1 MSDFRDPY
9 DPMTRPMADRSGTYP
24 TDYDRGVPTWG
35 WVAGIVVVA
44 LIVAFFAFGTNGPRT
59 ANTGINPPE
68 TTAERRL
75 PPSTMPPVRTPAPA
89 PSNPQSSPQ

>member
-9 DPMTRPMADRSGTYP
+9 DPTSRPMGDRGGLY

-44 LIVAFFAFGTNGPRT
+44 LIVAFFAFGTNGPQT
-59 ANTGINPPE
+59 AGTNPQDR
-68 TTAERRL
+68 TAER
-75 PPSTMPPVRTPAPA
+75 PAPSTMPPTMPPTRTPAPG
-89 PSNPQSSPQ
+89 STKPQSSPQ